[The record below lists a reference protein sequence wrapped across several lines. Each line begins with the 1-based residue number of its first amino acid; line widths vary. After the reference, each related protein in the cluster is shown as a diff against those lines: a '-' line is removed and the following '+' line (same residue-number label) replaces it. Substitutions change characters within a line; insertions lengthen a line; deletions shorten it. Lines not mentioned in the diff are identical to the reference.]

1 MRERVHR
8 SRLHRDPALVPL
20 RLGQNDLV
28 LLRDLF
34 FYRFADTRALAR
46 TFRWANGGKGQQY
59 FPKRLTQLWRA
70 GYVERFTPAFSRYV
84 HGSRHFLYT
93 IGSGKASAAART
105 GIRPD
110 GIPEDRWRAV
120 LAEAAPARLRARE
133 ALFAIGI
140 DGPEID
146 RVLHNNTVAAL
157 RFISGDTSGVKHHA
171 LAAEALSAIWFRA
184 RMEGHQ
190 VEDIQ
195 PDGVADLSFP
205 ESDLHRHRDLV
216 TPGGMIVIKP
226 DCVFTIGMTRY
237 ALEAE
242 TGTSSA
248 AKIQLK
254 LRRYARLLDF
264 ARDNLHVLTA
274 CAHGGHAAMIA
285 SARRHLSGVASSR
298 IHVFPPDMDEIH
310 DGFHSACESVL

>member
-34 FYRFADTRALAR
+34 FYRFADRRALAR
-46 TFRWANGGKGQQY
+46 TFRWANGGKGLQY
-59 FPKRLTQLWRA
+59 FPKRLAQLWRA

-105 GIRPD
+105 GLRPD
-110 GIPEDRWRAV
+110 AIPEDRWRDV
-120 LAEAAPARLRARE
+120 LAEGAPARLRARE
-133 ALFAIGI
+133 ALVAIGI
-140 DGPEID
+140 DGAEID
-146 RVLHNNTVAAL
+146 RVLHNNTVTAL

-184 RMEGHQ
+184 RVEGHQ

-195 PDGVADLSFP
+195 PDGVADLSFREP
-205 ESDLHRHRDLV
+205 EPHLHRDLV
-216 TPGGMIVIKP
+216 TAGGMVVIKP
-226 DCVFTIGMTRY
+226 DCLYTIAGTRY

-242 TGTSSA
+242 TGTASA
-248 AKIQLK
+248 TKVHLK
-254 LRRYARLLDF
+254 VLRYARRIALCDPQLRVLVYCATDAHHRLVHDVIAALDEP
-264 ARDNLHVLTA
+264 
-274 CAHGGHAAMIA
+274 
-285 SARRHLSGVASSR
+285 R
-298 IHVFPPDMDEIH
+298 ITTTIVDT
-310 DGFHSACESVL
+310 GLV

>member
-1 MRERVHR
+1 MRERLHR
-8 SRLHRDPALVPL
+8 SRLHRDPALAPL
-20 RLGQNDLV
+20 ALQQRDLV

-34 FYRFADTRALAR
+34 FFRFADTPALAR
-46 TFRWANGGKGQQY
+46 TFRWASGGSGLHY
-59 FPKRLTQLWRA
+59 FTKRLSQLWRA

-110 GIPEDRWRAV
+110 CIPDDRWREV

-133 ALFAIGI
+133 ALRAIGMN
-140 DGPEID
+140 GAEID

-171 LAAEALSAIWFRA
+171 LAAEALSSIWFRA

-195 PDGVADLSFP
+195 PDGVADLSFRDP
-205 ESDLHRHRDLV
+205 EPHRYRDLG
-216 TPGGMIVIKP
+216 TAGGMVVIKP
-226 DCVFTIGMTRY
+226 DCLFTIGKTRY

-242 TGTSSA
+242 TGTA
-248 AKIQLK
+248 GATRLLLK
-254 LRRYARLLDF
+254 LRRYARAFERHHGIRLII
-264 ARDNLHVLTA
+264 A
-274 CAHGGHAAMIA
+274 CATTEHADRATI
-285 SARRHLSGVASSR
+285 LISSLQAEPLR
-298 IHVFPPDMDEIH
+298 CSTEVREI
-310 DGFHSACESVL
+310 DRP

>member
-1 MRERVHR
+1 MRERAHR

-20 RLGQNDLV
+20 VLQQRDLV

-34 FYRFADTRALAR
+34 FFRFADTPATAQ
-46 TFRWANGGKGQQY
+46 TFRWAGSGSGMHY
-59 FPKRLTQLWRA
+59 FAKRMSQLWRA

-84 HGSRHFLYT
+84 HGSRHFVYT

-110 GIPEDRWRAV
+110 CIPEEQWRDV

-133 ALFAIGI
+133 ALLAIGI
-140 DGPEID
+140 DGAEID

-171 LAAEALSAIWFRA
+171 LAAEALSSIWFHA

-190 VEDIQ
+190 VENIQ
-195 PDGVADLSFP
+195 PDGVADLSFRDP
-205 ESDLHRHRDLV
+205 APHHHRDLV
-216 TPGGMIVIKP
+216 TADGIIVIKP
-226 DCVFTIGMTRY
+226 DCLFTIAGERY

-242 TGTSSA
+242 TGSSSA
-248 AKIQLK
+248 AKLRSK
-254 LRRYARLLDF
+254 LARYARRIATADPSLRVIVCCATD
-264 ARDNLHVLTA
+264 AHRRVVLEVLQQLNAPTA
-274 CAHGGHAAMIA
+274 SIIVGQ
-285 SARRHLSGVASSR
+285 
-298 IHVFPPDMDEIH
+298 PD
-310 DGFHSACESVL
+310 SLVLNR

>member
-1 MRERVHR
+1 MRERAHR

-20 RLGQNDLV
+20 ALQQRDLV

-34 FYRFADTRALAR
+34 FFRFADTPALAR
-46 TFRWANGGKGQQY
+46 TFRWAGGGSGVHY
-59 FPKRLTQLWRA
+59 FAKRLTQLWHA

-84 HGSRHFLYT
+84 HGSRHFVYT

-110 GIPEDRWRAV
+110 SIPEEQWRDV
-120 LAEAAPARLRARE
+120 LAEAAPARPRARD
-133 ALFAIGI
+133 ALLAIGI
-140 DGPEID
+140 DGAEID

-171 LAAEALSAIWFRA
+171 LAAEALSAIWLRA

-190 VEDIQ
+190 VDDIQ
-195 PDGVADLSFP
+195 PDGVADLSFREP
-205 ESDLHRHRDLV
+205 EPHRYRDLV
-216 TPGGMIVIKP
+216 TGGGMIVIKP
-226 DCVFTIGMTRY
+226 DCVFTIAGTRY

-248 AKIQLK
+248 AKLLIK
-254 LRRYARLLDF
+254 LRRYARLLSFDPLLRLLF
-264 ARDNLHVLTA
+264 ACGSAEHSDRIRQVVRTLPRSRLHEATDV
-274 CAHGGHAAMIA
+274 HP
-285 SARRHLSGVASSR
+285 AR
-298 IHVFPPDMDEIH
+298 
-310 DGFHSACESVL
+310 

>member
-1 MRERVHR
+1 MRERLHR
-8 SRLHRDPALVPL
+8 SRFHRDPALVPL

-34 FYRFADTRALAR
+34 FYRFADTRSLAR
-46 TFRWANGGKGQQY
+46 TFRWANGGKGLQY
-59 FPKRLTQLWRA
+59 FSKRLSQLWRA

-105 GIRPD
+105 GLRPD
-110 GIPEDRWRAV
+110 LVLEDRWRDV
-120 LAEAAPARLRARE
+120 LAEAAPARLLARD
-133 ALFAIGI
+133 ALLAIGI
-140 DGPEID
+140 DGAEIN

-195 PDGVADLSFP
+195 PDGVGTLSFRELEP
-205 ESDLHRHRDLV
+205 HRHRDLV
-216 TPGGMIVIKP
+216 TAGGFIIIKP
-226 DCVFTIGMTRY
+226 DCMFMIAGQQY

-248 AKIQLK
+248 ENLFLK
-254 LRRYARLLDF
+254 LRRYARRVSFDPHLRLLVVCASTSHAAR
-264 ARDNLHVLTA
+264 ARDILQRLPALSPAAEVHVA
-274 CAHGGHAAMIA
+274 DA
-285 SARRHLSGVASSR
+285 
-298 IHVFPPDMDEIH
+298 P
-310 DGFHSACESVL
+310 

>member
-1 MRERVHR
+1 MRERVYR

-46 TFRWANGGKGQQY
+46 TFHWANGGKGLQY
-59 FPKRLTQLWRA
+59 FSKRLTHLWRA

-93 IGSGKASAAART
+93 VGSGKASAAART
-105 GIRPD
+105 GLRPD
-110 GIPEDRWRAV
+110 AIPEDRWRDV
-120 LAEAAPARLRARE
+120 LAEATPARLRARE
-133 ALFAIGI
+133 ALLAIGI
-140 DGPEID
+140 DGAAID

-157 RFISGDTSGVKHHA
+157 RFISGDTSGVQHHA

-190 VEDIQ
+190 IVDIQ
-195 PDGVADLSFP
+195 PDGIADLSFHEP
-205 ESDLHRHRDLV
+205 EPHRHRDLV
-216 TPGGMIVIKP
+216 SAKYLVPIRP
-226 DCVFTIGMTRY
+226 DCLFRIGENRY

-242 TGTSSA
+242 TGTSST
-248 AKIQLK
+248 AKLHLK
-254 LRRYARLLDF
+254 LSRYELLLRREQALRLLVHCATQAHADRVSEI
-264 ARDNLHVLTA
+264 ARSSAPHV
-274 CAHGGHAAMIA
+274 CAAMA
-285 SARRHLSGVASSR
+285 VTTTDSLAAVGAPVA
-298 IHVFPPDMDEIH
+298 
-310 DGFHSACESVL
+310 

>member
-46 TFRWANGGKGQQY
+46 TFHWANDGKGMQY
-59 FPKRLTQLWRA
+59 FSKRLTQLWRA

-110 GIPEDRWRAV
+110 CIPEDRWRDV
-120 LAEAAPARLRARE
+120 LAEAAPPRLLARD
-133 ALFAIGI
+133 ALLAIGI
-140 DGPEID
+140 DGAEID

-190 VEDIQ
+190 VEDVL
-195 PDGVADLSFP
+195 PDGVGDISVRDP
-205 ESDLHRHRDLV
+205 DPHRHRDLV
-216 TPGGMIVIKP
+216 TAGGIIVIKP
-226 DCVFTIGMTRY
+226 DCLFTIAGRRY

-242 TGTSSA
+242 TGSA
-248 AKIQLK
+248 STAKLHLK
-254 LRRYARLLDF
+254 LRRYARVFESRGDVRLII
-264 ARDNLHVLTA
+264 A
-274 CAHGGHAAMIA
+274 CATNEH
-285 SARRHLSGVASSR
+285 ARRATDIVTSLHAEPLRRATEVR
-298 IHVFPPDMDEIH
+298 VH
-310 DGFHSACESVL
+310 DRSV

>member
-1 MRERVHR
+1 MRERAHR

-28 LLRDLF
+28 FLRDLF

-46 TFRWANGGKGQQY
+46 TFRWANGGKGLQY
-59 FPKRLTQLWRA
+59 FSKRLSHLWRA

-105 GIRPD
+105 RIRPD
-110 GIPEDRWRAV
+110 AIPDDRWRDV
-120 LAEAAPARLRARE
+120 LAEAAAARLRSRD
-133 ALFAIGI
+133 ALLAIGI
-140 DGPEID
+140 DGAEID

-157 RFISGDTSGVKHHA
+157 RFISGETSGVKHHA
-171 LAAEALSAIWFRA
+171 LAAEALSAIWFRV

-195 PDGVADLSFP
+195 PDGVADLSFREP
-205 ESDLHRHRDLV
+205 EPHRHRDLV
-216 TPGGMIVIKP
+216 SAGGVVVIKP
-226 DCVFTIGMTRY
+226 DCLYTIAGTRY

-248 AKIQLK
+248 AKLHLK
-254 LRRYARLLDF
+254 LGRYARCISVSDPQLRVLVYCATDAHRRLVRENLDALGEPV
-264 ARDNLHVLTA
+264 ARTITVI
-274 CAHGGHAAMIA
+274 G
-285 SARRHLSGVASSR
+285 
-298 IHVFPPDMDEIH
+298 PPP
-310 DGFHSACESVL
+310 

>member
-59 FPKRLTQLWRA
+59 FPKRLAQIWRA

-105 GIRPD
+105 GLRPD
-110 GIPEDRWRAV
+110 AIPEDRWRAV
-120 LAEAAPARLRARE
+120 LAEAAPARLRAHE
-133 ALFAIGI
+133 ALVAIGI
-140 DGPEID
+140 DGAEID

-171 LAAEALSAIWFRA
+171 LAAEALSSIWFDA
-184 RMEGHQ
+184 RMAAHQ

-195 PDGVADLSFP
+195 PDGVADLSFLDP
-205 ESDLHRHRDLV
+205 KPHRHRELV
-216 TPGGMIVIKP
+216 TSGGIVVIKP
-226 DCVFTIGMTRY
+226 DCVFTIAGARY

-242 TGTSSA
+242 TGSSSA
-248 AKIQLK
+248 AKLRSK
-254 LRRYARLLDF
+254 LARYARRLAIADPCLRVIVCCATD
-264 ARDNLHVLTA
+264 AHRRLVLNVLQNLHAPGASMIVGQPDSLVLN
-274 CAHGGHAAMIA
+274 
-285 SARRHLSGVASSR
+285 R
-298 IHVFPPDMDEIH
+298 
-310 DGFHSACESVL
+310 